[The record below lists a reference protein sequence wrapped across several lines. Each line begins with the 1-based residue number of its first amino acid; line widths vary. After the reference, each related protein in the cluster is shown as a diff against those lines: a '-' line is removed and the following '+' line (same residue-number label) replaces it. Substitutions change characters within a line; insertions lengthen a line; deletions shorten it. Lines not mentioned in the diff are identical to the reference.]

1 MAAEAARHN
10 NNNIDP
16 PIDYERLFH
25 LVTFQG
31 ESTLLDLVD
40 SDGRVLD
47 FGLEHDGVILESI
60 HNPSNLRSYIEGLGV
75 VPTVVRVVQDRPTEA
90 GGYTRVA

>member
-1 MAAEAARHN
+1 MAAEAARPN

-25 LVTFQG
+25 LVTFQC

-60 HNPSNLRSYIEGLGV
+60 HNPSNLRSYVEGLGV
-75 VPTVVRVVQDRPTEA
+75 VPTVARVVQDRPTEA